1 MSHAAIYFLSLICS
15 NGEAGAVYYYISI
28 DEQHAMKKGDTV
40 ELLVNYGD
48 HYEDI
53 RERKGYGL
61 KNRKEGL
68 GHDDED
74 KAAKLQRNFSER
86 REAEHEIADLTFLQV
101 RQHWRFKNHYVFLLT
116 AAHILCAKLS

>member
-1 MSHAAIYFLSLICS
+1 M

-40 ELLVNYGD
+40 ELLVNYGSR
-48 HYEDI
+48 YEDV

-61 KNRKEGL
+61 KNKEGL
-68 GHDDED
+68 GHDAED

-86 REAEHEIADLTFLQV
+86 KEAELEIVDLTFLEV
-101 RQHWRFKNHYVFLLT
+101 RNCRLSNTLFTFLSYHSL
-116 AAHILCAKLS
+116 ASIH